1 MPFIVK
7 LHPDVGKFI
16 KKLDIDTAERIKSGL
31 KTLGNDPYNN
41 HSKCDIKKLKGTK
54 SRHNLYR
61 LRIGNYRAIYSIEN
75 NTIWVTEIIP
85 REKGYK
91 WL

>member
-1 MPFIVK
+1 MTFVIK
-7 LHPDVGKFI
+7 LHPDVGKFL
-16 KKLDIDTAERIKSGL
+16 KKLDSDTSKRIKSAL
-31 KTLGNDPYNN
+31 KALGDDPYNN
-41 HSKCDIKKLKGTK
+41 KSKCDIKKLKGTK
-54 SRHNLYR
+54 GRHNLYR

-75 NTIWVTEIIP
+75 NTIWITEIIP

>member
-1 MPFIVK
+1 
-7 LHPDVGKFI
+7 LKF
-16 KKLDIDTAERIKSGL
+16 LDIFESQVR
-31 KTLGNDPYNN
+31 TLENDLYNN
-41 HSKCDIKKLKGTK
+41 KSISDLKKLKGTK
-54 SRHNLYR
+54 GRHDLFR

-75 NTIWVTEIIP
+75 NTIWITEIIP

>member
-16 KKLDIDTAERIKSGL
+16 KKLDLDTAERIKSGL
-31 KTLGNDPYNN
+31 KTLGNDPHNN

-54 SRHNLYR
+54 GRLNLYR
-61 LRIGNYRAIYSIEN
+61 LRIGNYRAIYSTEN
-75 NTIWVTEIIP
+75 NTIWITEIIP

>member
-1 MPFIVK
+1 MVFAIK
-7 LHPDVGKFI
+7 LHPDAGKFL
-16 KKLDIDTAERIKSGL
+16 KKLDSETAVRIKSGL
-31 KTLGNDPYNN
+31 KALGNDPYNN
-41 HSKCDIKKLKGTK
+41 KSECDIKKLKGTK
-54 SRHNLYR
+54 GRHNLYR

>member
-1 MPFIVK
+1 MTFVVK
-7 LHPDVGKFI
+7 LHPDVCRFL
-16 KKLDIDTAERIKSGL
+16 KKLDSDAVERIKNGL
-31 KTLGNDPYNN
+31 KTLGNDPYTNK
-41 HSKCDIKKLKGTK
+41 SKCDIKKLKGTK
-54 SRHNLYR
+54 GRHNLYR

-75 NTIWVTEIIP
+75 NTIWITEIIP

>member
-1 MPFIVK
+1 MTFIVK
-7 LHPDVGKFI
+7 LHPDVCKLL
-16 KKLDIDTAERIKSGL
+16 KKLDSDTVERIKNGL
-31 KTLGNDPYNN
+31 KTLVNDPYTNK
-41 HSKCDIKKLKGTK
+41 SKCDIKKLKGTQ
-54 SRHNLYR
+54 SRLNLYR

-75 NTIWVTEIIP
+75 NTIWITEIIP

>member
-1 MPFIVK
+1 MAFAIK
-7 LHPDVGKFI
+7 LHQDAGKFL
-16 KKLDIDTAERIKSGL
+16 KKLDSDTAERIKSSL
-31 KTLGNDPYNN
+31 KALGNNPYNN
-41 HSKCDIKKLKGTK
+41 KSECDIKKLKGTK
-54 SRHNLYR
+54 GRQNLYR

>member
-1 MPFIVK
+1 MTFVIK
-7 LHPDVGKFI
+7 LHPDVGKFL
-16 KKLDIDTAERIKSGL
+16 KKLDTDTAKRIKSGL
-31 KTLGNDPYNN
+31 RTLENDPYN
-41 HSKCDIKKLKGTK
+41 SKSRSDIKKLKGTK
-54 SRHNLYR
+54 GRHDLYR

-75 NTIWVTEIIP
+75 DTIWVTEIIP